1 MSKFKYL
8 RKFSRFEKNEMITE
22 EISAQGWVRMAM
34 EALPLFMGGGAYG
47 QQQQQKGQE
56 TITLQQAMQ
65 NMQNKGGGPSGGVVS
80 MIISRTNLPA
90 KDTLG
95 KVIND
100 EPGVLGQSN
109 YMWTDSDT
117 LLQHMPTTG
126 KLTRYIKGT
135 IGDIKNAINSQ
146 DVTFKDFK
154 FITEAEARADGMKDN
169 EKFNGVDVA
178 DYLRVGDMRIDHK
191 GMGTFTL
198 SQDDSTEVVLGGNG
212 IWAMLRMI
220 QEQRAQP
227 KMIDVCRI
235 EMGMITG
242 SKKFGQIQ
250 VANMNLSLN
259 KAQQMK
265 TLNYILEM
273 SIPGYQ
279 EKVSTEVTQ
288 GTFDGKK
295 YNEFSHA
302 FNFKISKDK
311 TIADLKNVSDQE
323 IAKAFTDFFN
333 KCLTDFMPRENNQ
346 VMDLGISGFK
356 VLSESEALDY
366 VTKFKSTQT
375 DQERDVIMESV
386 KKNFKNIYLENFTTF
401 VNNYIGSG
409 GDKLFS
415 EFMTSIK
422 NAVWKHYDFT
432 KTMEDIPGGRGGMR
446 EAEARTH
453 VFHVQ
458 KYVQGDARKSDAGAT
473 KQTAQGKPGEISTTK
488 KYNIDKNVDPT
499 TIKKESLRHLKKF
512 KFFR

>member
-22 EISAQGWVRMAM
+22 EISAQGWLRMAM

-47 QQQQQKGQE
+47 QQQQIGKE
-56 TITLQQAMQ
+56 AITLQQAMQ
-65 NMQNKGGGPSGGVVS
+65 NMQNKGGGPLGGVVS

-90 KDTLG
+90 KDKLG
-95 KVIND
+95 KVVND
-100 EPGVLGQSN
+100 EPGVLGHSN
-109 YMWTDSDT
+109 YMWTNSDT

-220 QEQRAQP
+220 QEQRQQP

-242 SKKFGQIQ
+242 SKKFSQIQ

-279 EKVSTEVTQ
+279 EKTSTTVTQ
-288 GTFDGKK
+288 GTLDGKK
-295 YNEFSHA
+295 YDEFSHA
-302 FNFKISKDK
+302 LLFRITKDK

-333 KCLTDFMPRENNQ
+333 KCLTDFMPKENNQ

-366 VTKFKSTQT
+366 LTKFKSSKT

-422 NAVWKHYDFT
+422 NAVWKHYDSN
-432 KTMEDIPGGRGGMR
+432 KTQVASAKGGATEG
-446 EAEARTH
+446 EFRTY
-453 VFHVQ
+453 VYHVQ
-458 KYVQGDARKSDAGAT
+458 KYQQGDIRKSDAGAT